1 MNSFDQVA
9 LLLIILVP
17 LAGAGLSMLL
27 PRDRPND
34 AWYFAIFV
42 SAITLVLSVILFV
55 GYDFAAGG
63 YQFVRVYQWL
73 DAPLNIDLHLAM
85 DGIAAPLVLLNGIV
99 LFGAVLIS
107 QTIKHR
113 SRDFFVL
120 LLALGSGV
128 FGVFVVQDLF
138 FLFFFYELAVL
149 PMYLLIGVWGSSTY
163 FDSDKQRL
171 WGIPIRFDL
180 GAYDRPKEYG
190 AMKLMLVL
198 VAGSVLIWV
207 GILALYVAA
216 GQVGE
221 ATFSMVELG
230 KLASDGQFNP
240 TFQNW
245 VFPLFMIGFG
255 VLAGLWPFHT
265 WSPDGHVAAPTGV
278 SMLHAGVLMK
288 LGAFGIIRVGMVLLP
303 EGAQAWMP
311 VLIVLGTVNVV
322 YGAISA
328 MSQRD
333 LKYVIGYSSVS
344 HMGYVIMGIATLHP
358 VGLTG
363 AVLQMFSHGIMTALM
378 FAMVGAI
385 YERTHVR
392 DITIL
397 NGLMKRMGF
406 ASFFFAIAGLA
417 SLGLPGLSGFV
428 AEFMVFTGAFKTY
441 LPLAILAVVGAAL
454 TAIYILRL
462 LARTF
467 FGEADPRWEGL
478 TDASPVEK
486 TVGGAFVLI
495 LLFVG
500 VWPAPFTR
508 VINVSVE
515 TVMRPFADP
524 SASVVNIGI
533 ESVLRL
539 F

>member
-1 MNSFDQVA
+1 MSNFEHVA
-9 LLLIILVP
+9 LLLTILVP
-17 LAGAGLSMLL
+17 LAGAVLSMFL
-27 PRDRPND
+27 PRGRSND

-42 SAITLVLSVILFV
+42 SAITLALSIILFLQ
-55 GYDFAAGG
+55 YDFSAGG
-63 YQFVRVYQWL
+63 YQFVRTYEWL
-73 DAPLNIDLHLAM
+73 DAPLNINLSLAM

-113 SRDFFVL
+113 TRDFFVL

-149 PMYLLIGVWGSSTY
+149 PMYLLIGVWGSSTN
-163 FDSDKQRL
+163 FESSKARL
-171 WGIPIRFDL
+171 WGIPAAFDL
-180 GAYDRPKEYG
+180 GNFNRPKEYG
-190 AMKLMLVL
+190 AMKLMLFL
-198 VAGSVLIWV
+198 VAGSVLVWI

-216 GQVGE
+216 AQVGSP
-221 ATFSMVELG
+221 TFSIEKLGELSQAG
-230 KLASDGQFNP
+230 HFSPA
-240 TFQNW
+240 FQNW

-303 EGAQAWMP
+303 EGATAWMP
-311 VLIVLGTVNVV
+311 VLIILGTVNVI

-333 LKYVIGYSSVS
+333 LKYIIGYSSVS
-344 HMGYVIMGIATLHP
+344 HMGYVLMGIATLHP

-385 YERTHVR
+385 YERTHIR
-392 DITIL
+392 DITVL

-406 ASFFFAIAGLA
+406 TSFFFAVAGLA

-428 AEFMVFTGAFKTY
+428 AEFMVFTGAFRTY
-441 LPLAILAVVGAAL
+441 LPLAVLAVIGAAL
-454 TAIYILRL
+454 TAVYILRL

-467 FGEADPRWEGL
+467 FGEADPQWEGL

-486 TVGGAFVLI
+486 TVGAAFVLI

-508 VINVSVE
+508 VINVGV
-515 TVMRPFADP
+515 
-524 SASVVNIGI
+524 
-533 ESVLRL
+533 ESVLRQ

>member
-1 MNSFDQVA
+1 MSNFNQVV
-9 LLLIILVP
+9 LLLIILAP

-27 PRDRPND
+27 PRNRPND

-42 SAITLVLSVILFV
+42 SAITLVLSVIVFV
-55 GYDFAAGG
+55 QYDFAQGG
-63 YQFVRVYQWL
+63 YQFQRVYQWL

-128 FGVFVVQDLF
+128 FGVFIVQDLF

-171 WGIPIRFDL
+171 WGIPVRFDL

-198 VAGSVLIWV
+198 VGGSVLIWV
-207 GILALYVAA
+207 GILAMYVAS
-216 GQVGE
+216 GQAGE
-221 ATFSMVELG
+221 ATFSLVTLGELAKSG
-230 KLASDGQFNP
+230 AFSP

-303 EGAQAWMP
+303 EGAQSWMP
-311 VLIVLGTVNVV
+311 VLIVLGTVNVI

-333 LKYVIGYSSVS
+333 LKYIIGYSSVS

-385 YERTHVR
+385 YERTHIR
-392 DITIL
+392 DITVL

-441 LPLAILAVVGAAL
+441 LPLAILAVIGAAL

-467 FGEADPRWEGL
+467 FGESDPRWAGL

-486 TVGGAFVLI
+486 TVGAAFVLI

-508 VINVSVE
+508 VINVGV
-515 TVMRPFADP
+515 
-524 SASVVNIGI
+524 
-533 ESVLRL
+533 ESVLQL

>member
-1 MNSFDQVA
+1 MNSFDQSA
-9 LLLIILVP
+9 LLLTILVP
-17 LAGAGLSMLL
+17 LAGAGLSMFL
-27 PRDRPND
+27 PRSRPND

-42 SAITLVLSVILFV
+42 SAITLLISIGLFI
-55 GYDFAAGG
+55 GYDFGAGG
-63 YQFVRVYQWL
+63 YQFQRVYEWL

-85 DGIAAPLVLLNGIV
+85 DGISAALVLLNGIV

-128 FGVFVVQDLF
+128 FGVFVAQDLF

-149 PMYLLIGVWGSSTY
+149 PMYLLIGVWGSSTI
-163 FDSDKQRL
+163 FDSDRQRL
-171 WGIPIRFDL
+171 WGIVPFDL
-180 GAYDRPKEYG
+180 GSYNRPKEYG

-198 VAGSVLIWV
+198 VGGSILIWV
-207 GILALYVAA
+207 GILAMYVAA
-216 GQVGE
+216 AQVGNG
-221 ATFSMVELG
+221 TFSMVELG
-230 KLASDGQFNP
+230 ELAKDGAFSP
-240 TFQNW
+240 AFQNW

-303 EGAQAWMP
+303 DGAEAWMP

-333 LKYVIGYSSVS
+333 LKYIIGYSSVS

-385 YERTHVR
+385 YERTHNR
-392 DITIL
+392 DITVL

-428 AEFMVFTGAFKTY
+428 AEFMVFVGVFKTY
-441 LPLAILAVVGAAL
+441 LPLAVLAVIGAAL

-467 FGEADPRWEGL
+467 FGEPDPRWEGL

-486 TVGGAFVLI
+486 SVGAAFVLI

-500 VWPAPFTR
+500 VWPAPLTR
-508 VINVSVE
+508 VINVGVDSV
-515 TVMRPFADP
+515 MK
-524 SASVVNIGI
+524 
-533 ESVLRL
+533 L

>member
-1 MNSFDQVA
+1 MTSFDQVA
-9 LLLIILVP
+9 LLLTILVP
-17 LAGAGLSMLL
+17 LAGAVLSMFL
-27 PRDRPND
+27 PRERPSD

-42 SAITLVLSVILFV
+42 SAITLVLSVVLFIR
-55 GYDFAAGG
+55 YDFTEGG
-63 YQFVRVYQWL
+63 YQFARTYQWL
-73 DAPLNIDLHLAM
+73 DAPLNIDLSLAM

-113 SRDFFVL
+113 TRDFFVL

-149 PMYLLIGVWGSSTY
+149 PMYLLIGVWGSSTD
-163 FDSDKQRL
+163 FGSF
-171 WGIPIRFDL
+171 IRT
-180 GAYDRPKEYG
+180 KEYG
-190 AMKLMLVL
+190 AMKLMIFL
-198 VAGSVLIWV
+198 VAGSVLIWI
-207 GILALYVAA
+207 GILALYVVAA
-216 GQVGE
+216 QAGSP
-221 ATFSMVELG
+221 TFSMMALGELSQ
-230 KLASDGQFNP
+230 AGQFSP
-240 TFQNW
+240 AFQNW

-303 EGAQAWMP
+303 EGAAVWMP
-311 VLIVLGTVNVV
+311 VLIVLGTVNVI

-328 MSQRD
+328 LSQRD

-385 YERTHVR
+385 YERAHIR
-392 DITIL
+392 DITVL
-397 NGLMKRMGF
+397 NGLMKRMGT

-428 AEFMVFTGAFKTY
+428 AEFMVFTGAFRTY
-441 LPLAILAVVGAAL
+441 LPFAVLGVVGAAI
-454 TAIYILRL
+454 TAVYILRL

-467 FGEADPRWEGL
+467 FGEADPQWEHL

-486 TVGGAFVLI
+486 TVGAAFVLI
-495 LLFVG
+495 MLFVG
-500 VWPAPFTR
+500 IWPAPFTR
-508 VINVSVE
+508 VINVGV
-515 TVMRPFADP
+515 
-524 SASVVNIGI
+524 
-533 ESVLRL
+533 ESVLTL

>member
-1 MNSFDQVA
+1 MSNFDQVA
-9 LLLIILVP
+9 LLLTIIVP
-17 LAGAGLSMLL
+17 LVGAVLAMFL
-27 PRDRPND
+27 PRERPRD
-34 AWYFAIFV
+34 AWHFAIFV
-42 SAITLVLSVILFV
+42 SLITLALSVVLFLR
-55 GYDFAAGG
+55 YDFDAGG
-63 YQFVRVYQWL
+63 YQFARTFQWL
-73 DAPLNIDLHLAM
+73 DAPLNIDLALAM
-85 DGIAAPLVLLNGIV
+85 DGIAASLVLLNGIV

-107 QTIKHR
+107 QTIQHR
-113 SRDFFVL
+113 TRDFFAL

-149 PMYLLIGVWGSSTY
+149 PMYLLIGVWGSSTD
-163 FDSDKQRL
+163 FGSFLRT
-171 WGIPIRFDL
+171 
-180 GAYDRPKEYG
+180 KEYG
-190 AMKLMLVL
+190 AMKLMIFL
-198 VAGSVLIWV
+198 VAGSVLIWI

-216 GQVGE
+216 GE
-221 ATFSMVELG
+221 AGTPTFSMMALGELAEG
-230 KLASDGQFNP
+230 GQFSP
-240 TFQNW
+240 AFQNW

-303 EGAQAWMP
+303 EGATAWMP
-311 VLIVLGTVNVV
+311 VLIGLGTVNVI

-333 LKYVIGYSSVS
+333 LKYIIGYSSVS
-344 HMGYVIMGIATLHP
+344 HMGYVLMGIATLHP

-385 YERTHVR
+385 YERSHSR
-392 DITIL
+392 DITVL
-397 NGLMKRMGF
+397 NGLVKRMGV
-406 ASFFFAIAGLA
+406 ASFCFAVAGLA

-428 AEFMVFTGAFKTY
+428 AEFMVFTGVFRTY
-441 LPLAILAVVGAAL
+441 LPLAVLAVIGAAL
-454 TAIYILRL
+454 TAVYILRL

-467 FGEADPRWEGL
+467 FGDAAEPIAGWANP
-478 TDASPVEK
+478 TDVSPVEK
-486 TVGGAFVLI
+486 TVGAAFVLI

-500 VWPAPFTR
+500 IWPAPLTR
-508 VINVSVE
+508 VINVGVE
-515 TVMRPFADP
+515 
-524 SASVVNIGI
+524 SA
-533 ESVLRL
+533 LKL

>member
-1 MNSFDQVA
+1 MYSFDQSA
-9 LLLIILVP
+9 LLLTILVP
-17 LAGAGLSMLL
+17 LAGAGLSMFL
-27 PRDRPND
+27 PRNRPND

-42 SAITLVLSVILFV
+42 SAITLVISIGLFI
-55 GYDFAAGG
+55 GYDFEAGG
-63 YQFVRVYQWL
+63 YQFHRVYEWL
-73 DAPLNIDLHLAM
+73 DDPLNIDLHLAM
-85 DGIAAPLVLLNGIV
+85 DGIAATLVLLNGIV

-149 PMYLLIGVWGSSTY
+149 PMYLLIGVWGSSTV
-163 FDSDKQRL
+163 FDADRQRL
-171 WGIPIRFDL
+171 WGIPIPFDL
-180 GAYDRPKEYG
+180 GSYNRPKEYG

-198 VAGSVLIWV
+198 VGGSVLIWI
-207 GILALYVAA
+207 GILAMYVAA
-216 GQVGE
+216 AQVGQG
-221 ATFSMVELG
+221 TFSMVELG
-230 KLASDGQFNP
+230 ILAERGEFSP
-240 TFQNW
+240 AFQNW

-303 EGAQAWMP
+303 DGAEAWMP

-333 LKYVIGYSSVS
+333 LKYIIGYSSVS

-385 YERTHVR
+385 YERTHIR
-392 DITIL
+392 DITVL

-428 AEFMVFTGAFKTY
+428 AEFMVFVGVFKTY
-441 LPLAILAVVGAAL
+441 LPLAVLAVIGAAL

-467 FGEADPRWEGL
+467 FGEPDPRWEGL
-478 TDASPVEK
+478 NDASPVEK
-486 TVGGAFVLI
+486 SVGGAFVLI

-500 VWPAPFTR
+500 VWPAPLTR
-508 VINVSVE
+508 VINVGVE
-515 TVMRPFADP
+515 QVMALFPTS
-524 SASVVNIGI
+524 SASAIVPGI
-533 ESVLRL
+533 DSVLRI

>member
-1 MNSFDQVA
+1 MTNFDQTV
-9 LLLIILVP
+9 LLLTILVP

-27 PRDRPND
+27 PRNRPND

-42 SAITLVLSVILFV
+42 SAITLVLSLIVFV
-55 GYDFAAGG
+55 RYDFAAGG
-63 YQFVRVYQWL
+63 YQFVRVYEWL
-73 DAPLNIDLHLAM
+73 DAPMNIDLHLAM

-113 SRDFFVL
+113 TRDFFVL

-180 GAYDRPKEYG
+180 GTYDRPKEYG

-221 ATFSMVELG
+221 ATFSMMELG
-230 KLASDGQFNP
+230 RLAAAGEFSP

-303 EGAQAWMP
+303 EGAEAWMP

-333 LKYVIGYSSVS
+333 LKYIIGYSSVS

-392 DITIL
+392 DITVL
-397 NGLMKRMGF
+397 NGLMKRMGVT
-406 ASFFFAIAGLA
+406 SFFFAIAGLA

-441 LPLAILAVVGAAL
+441 LPLAVLAVVGAAL

-467 FGEADPRWEGL
+467 FGEADPRWESL

-500 VWPAPFTR
+500 IWPAPFTR
-508 VINVSVE
+508 VINVGV
-515 TVMRPFADP
+515 
-524 SASVVNIGI
+524 
-533 ESVLRL
+533 ESVLQL

>member
-1 MNSFDQVA
+1 MFNFDQSA
-9 LLLIILVP
+9 LMLTVLVP
-17 LAGAGLSMLL
+17 LAGAILSMFLSK
-27 PRDRPND
+27 DRPKD
-34 AWYFAIFV
+34 AWYFAIFT
-42 SAITLVLSVILFV
+42 SAITLVISIALFV
-55 GYDFAAGG
+55 RYDFGVGG
-63 YQFVRVYQWL
+63 YQFGWTYEWL
-73 DAPLNIDLHLAM
+73 DYPLNIDLHLAM
-85 DGIAAPLVLLNGIV
+85 DGIAASLVLLNGIV

-107 QTIKHR
+107 QTIQR
-113 SRDFFVL
+113 RTRDFFVL

-149 PMYLLIGVWGSSTY
+149 PMYLLIGVWGSSTV
-163 FDSDKQRL
+163 FGGDRQRL
-171 WGIPIRFDL
+171 WGVLPFDL
-180 GAYDRPKEYG
+180 GSYNRPKEYG

-207 GILALYVAA
+207 GILAMYLASAQA
-216 GQVGE
+216 GSP
-221 ATFSMVELG
+221 TFSMVELG
-230 KLASDGQFNP
+230 RLAQAGVFSP

-333 LKYVIGYSSVS
+333 LKYIIGYSSVS

-385 YERTHVR
+385 YERTHNR
-392 DITIL
+392 DITVL

-417 SLGLPGLSGFV
+417 SLGLPGLSGFI

-441 LPLAILAVVGAAL
+441 LPLAVLAVVGAAL

-486 TVGGAFVLI
+486 TVGAAFVLI

-500 VWPAPFTR
+500 IWPSPFTR
-508 VINVSVE
+508 VINVGVD
-515 TVMRPFADP
+515 TVM
-524 SASVVNIGI
+524 S
-533 ESVLRL
+533 L

>member
-1 MNSFDQVA
+1 MSNFDQIA

-17 LAGAGLSMLL
+17 LAGGILSIFL
-27 PRDRPND
+27 PRNRPED
-34 AWYFAIFV
+34 AWRFAIFV
-42 SAITLVLSVILFV
+42 SAITLVLSLILFAR
-55 GYDFAAGG
+55 YDFGAGG
-63 YQFVRVYQWL
+63 YQFARVYEWL
-73 DAPLNIDLHLAM
+73 DAPLNIDLSLAM

-107 QTIKHR
+107 QTIKR
-113 SRDFFVL
+113 RTRDFFVL
-120 LLALGSGV
+120 LLSLGSGV

-149 PMYLLIGVWGSSTY
+149 PMYLLIGVWGSSTD
-163 FDSDKQRL
+163 FATFSRT
-171 WGIPIRFDL
+171 
-180 GAYDRPKEYG
+180 KEYG
-190 AMKLMLVL
+190 AMKLMLFL

-216 GQVGE
+216 SQAGSP
-221 ATFSMVELG
+221 TFSLETLGELSQAG
-230 KLASDGQFNP
+230 HFGP
-240 TFQNW
+240 GFQNW
-245 VFPLFMIGFG
+245 VFPLFMVGFG
-255 VLAGLWPFHT
+255 ILAGLWPFHT

-303 EGAQAWMP
+303 EGAAAWMP
-311 VLIVLGTVNVV
+311 VLIILGTVNVI

-328 MSQRD
+328 LSQRD
-333 LKYVIGYSSVS
+333 LKYIIGYSSVS
-344 HMGYVIMGIATLHP
+344 HMGYVLMGIATLHP

-385 YERTHVR
+385 YERTHIR
-392 DITIL
+392 DITVL
-397 NGLMKRMGF
+397 NGLMKRMG
-406 ASFFFAIAGLA
+406 ATSFFFAIAGLA

-428 AEFMVFTGAFKTY
+428 AEFMVFTGAFRTY
-441 LPLAILAVVGAAL
+441 LPLAVLAVIGAAL
-454 TAIYILRL
+454 TAVYILRL

-467 FGEADPRWEGL
+467 FGEADPQWDHI

-486 TVGGAFVLI
+486 TVGASFVLI

-500 VWPAPFTR
+500 IWPAPFTR
-508 VINVSVE
+508 VINVGV
-515 TVMRPFADP
+515 
-524 SASVVNIGI
+524 
-533 ESVLRL
+533 ESVLGL

>member
-1 MNSFDQVA
+1 MNSIDHVA

-27 PRDRPND
+27 PRNRPND

-55 GYDFAAGG
+55 GYDFSAGG
-63 YQFVRVYQWL
+63 YQFVRVYEWL
-73 DAPLNIDLHLAM
+73 DSPLNIDLYLAM

-113 SRDFFVL
+113 TRDFFVL

-163 FDSDKQRL
+163 FESDRQRL
-171 WGIPIRFDL
+171 WGIPVPFDL
-180 GAYDRPKEYG
+180 GSYNRPKEYG

-207 GILALYVAA
+207 GILALYVAS

-221 ATFSMVELG
+221 ATFSLMDLG
-230 KLASDGQFNP
+230 RLAAAGEFSP

-303 EGAQAWMP
+303 EGAEAWMP
-311 VLIVLGTVNVV
+311 LLIVLGTVNVV

-333 LKYVIGYSSVS
+333 LKYIIGYSSVS

-406 ASFFFAIAGLA
+406 ASFFFAVAGLA

-467 FGEADPRWEGL
+467 FGELDPRWEGL

-515 TVMRPFADP
+515 TVMRPFGDS
-524 SASVVNIGI
+524 SASVVHIGI